1 MEQFHKKIDGIR
13 KMLEEMKG
21 HKYAIAN
28 PDLVSL
34 DEYVKSLYI
43 QVLCTVVQY
52 ENEPVDMQI
61 LYLKRIVNGI
71 GVEDPV
77 EEYMRKA
84 LEISETDIQEFLS
97 HMKEGKARYYFAL
110 DAILLVSLAQ
120 TSQPSYEYVA
130 ELMELLEIDKQSL
143 SHLAMVA
150 KSILVQ
156 ESTDFDS
163 AKEHATEYTAELNFK
178 PYIHNYYVGAIV
190 DTPIEKYYASP
201 DIVLENEIEL
211 PTSYEERL
219 VTFENLVI
227 TVSEEW
233 YFNGCEKVRFKNCRL
248 VGNKGNLQFD
258 SVGTIELE
266 NSSFTDF
273 DNRVAWIERVN
284 SFIVENCKFV
294 KCGYDSYGDEVGGV
308 FGININSNETIE
320 RIVIENND
328 LHNCYI
334 RARTY
339 RYNYGV
345 SGVFIGRKQYTW
357 VTEVKVTNNHIT
369 GCQCINNGNYTRSLI
384 HGLSTVNLE
393 ETNNTVIG
401 EKLEIFHS

>member
-110 DAILLVSLAQ
+110 DAILLVSMAQ
-120 TSQPSYEYVA
+120 TSQPSYEYIA
-130 ELMELLEIDKQSL
+130 ELIELLEIDKQSL

-150 KSILVQ
+150 KSVLVQ
-156 ESTDFDS
+156 QSADFDC
-163 AKEHATEYTAELNFK
+163 AKEHATEYTAELNFM

-227 TVSEEW
+227 TVSQDW
-233 YFNGCEKVRFKNCRL
+233 HFNGCEKVRFKNCRL
-248 VGNKGNLQFD
+248 VGNKGNLRFD

-266 NSSFTDF
+266 NSSFTNF
-273 DNRVAWIERVN
+273 NNRVARIERLN
-284 SFIVENCKFV
+284 NFIVKNCKFV
-294 KCGYDSYGDEVGGV
+294 KSGYGSNGPSYGGI
-308 FGININSNETIE
+308 FGINLDNGETME
-320 RIVIENND
+320 RVVLENNE

-334 RARTY
+334 RAS
-339 RYNYGV
+339 YNYYAK
-345 SGVFIGRKQYTW
+345 GVFVGVGHYTI
-357 VTEVKVTNNHIT
+357 VEKMKVINNHII
-369 GCQCINNGNYTRSLI
+369 GCQSANKSLI
-384 HGLSTVNLE
+384 YGLHSKDLV
-393 ETNNTVIG
+393 ETNNTVVG
-401 EKLEIFHS
+401 ESLKIIDTSL

>member
-110 DAILLVSLAQ
+110 DAILLVSMAQ

-130 ELMELLEIDKQSL
+130 ELIELLEIDKQSL

-150 KSILVQ
+150 QSVLVQ
-156 ESTDFDS
+156 QSADFDC
-163 AKEHATEYTAELNFK
+163 AKEHATEYTAELNFM

-227 TVSEEW
+227 TVSQDW
-233 YFNGCEKVRFKNCRL
+233 HFNGCEKVRFKNCRL

-266 NSSFTDF
+266 NSSFTEF
-273 DNRVAWIERVN
+273 DNRVARIEGVN
-284 SFIVENCKFV
+284 SFVVKNCKFV
-294 KCGYDSYGDEVGGV
+294 KCGYKSNQSPYGGV
-308 FGININSNETIE
+308 FGINIEGSGYIKK
-320 RIVIENND
+320 VVLENNE
-328 LHNCYI
+328 LQNCYI
-334 RARTY
+334 STD
-339 RYNYGV
+339 YNSYIA
-345 SGVFIGRKQYTW
+345 GVFVGCTYQSY
-357 VTEVKVTNNHIT
+357 VEEMKV
-369 GCQCINNGNYTRSLI
+369 INNYIRGCRYICSGNHAKSLI
-384 HGLSTVNLE
+384 ARLRTENLV
-393 ETNNTVIG
+393 ETGNTVIG
-401 EKLEIFHS
+401 ETFGIFGS

>member
-21 HKYAIAN
+21 QKYAIAN

-52 ENEPVDMQI
+52 ENEPADMQI

-308 FGININSNETIE
+308 FGININSNEKIE